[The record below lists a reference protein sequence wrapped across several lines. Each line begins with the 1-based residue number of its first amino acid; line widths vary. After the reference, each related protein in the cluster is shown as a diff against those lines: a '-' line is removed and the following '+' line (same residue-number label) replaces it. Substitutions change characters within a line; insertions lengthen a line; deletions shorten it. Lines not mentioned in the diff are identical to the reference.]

1 MAGGPATK
9 ISQPSHLHLYMK
21 KATDDDDATSAS
33 NDCSGSGQLV
43 RLRAAFTRAYSFERL
58 AR

>member
-1 MAGGPATK
+1 
-9 ISQPSHLHLYMK
+9 LHLYMK

-43 RLRAAFTRAYSFERL
+43 RARSMANGQWARFLYSS
-58 AR
+58 

>member
-1 MAGGPATK
+1 
-9 ISQPSHLHLYMK
+9 MK